1 MKNHSALLKGALF
14 VTGFSGI
21 VAEYVL
27 STMASYFLGDS
38 VLQWT
43 MIMSVML
50 FSMGLGS
57 RLSKLFNTKLLLAF
71 VCIEVVLSLFVS
83 FSAVVAYTMAAF
95 TIYSGFAI
103 YVMSIIIGLF
113 IGMEIPLVIRL
124 NDEFE
129 VLRVNV
135 ASVVEKDYYGSL
147 VGGFFFAMVGLPY
160 LGLTYTPFVL
170 GFLNFMVALSLFL
183 VLKQYLSKAEI
194 RNMFLLILL
203 VGCSICVGAFKAQKI
218 ILFGEQSKYKDKVVF
233 EQQSKYQKIVITQWK
248 DDFWIFINSNQ
259 QLCTLDEV
267 AYHEPL
273 VHPAMKLAQLPQQ
286 VLVMGGG
293 DGCALREILKYP
305 SVKEITLVD
314 LDPAMTTLGAT
325 HPLLTKLNQHAFQ
338 NPKVKVLNQDGYN
351 YIQDT
356 PSYFDVIIIDLPDPK
371 TIELGRLYSY
381 EFYTQCYRHLRPN
394 GVIITQAGSPYYAT
408 KAFVS
413 IDKSFQAAGF
423 STLRL
428 HNQILTLGEWGW
440 ILGVKQGRGLELKKE
455 LRKIDFSSLK
465 TQWLNNEAIELIT
478 SFGKNIYPNTL
489 DTDSVEVNS
498 VHHPVLYKYYLK
510 GNWDIY

>member
-1 MKNHSALLKGALF
+1 MKNHSTILKGALF

-27 STMASYFLGDS
+27 STMATYFLGDS
-38 VLQWT
+38 VFQWT

-57 RLSKLFNTKLLLAF
+57 RLSKYFKDKLLMAF
-71 VCIEVVLSLFVS
+71 VGIEVVLSLFVS
-83 FSAVVAYTMAAF
+83 FSAVLGYTAAAY
-95 TIYSGFAI
+95 TIYSGMII

-147 VGGFFFAMVGLPY
+147 VGGFFFAMIGLPY

-170 GFLNFMVALSLFL
+170 GFLNYMVAVSLFF
-183 VLKQYLSKAEI
+183 VLKQYLDRREVRRVAA
-194 RNMFLLILL
+194 LVLVVGVLIVL
-203 VGCSICVGAFKAQKI
+203 GAANAQKI
-218 ILFGEQSKYKDKVVF
+218 ILYGEQSKYKDKVVF
-233 EQQSKYQKIVITQWK
+233 QMQSKYQKIVMTQWK

-273 VHPAMKLAQLPQQ
+273 VHPAMKLAVQPQQ
-286 VLVMGGG
+286 VLVLGGG

-305 SVKEITLVD
+305 SVQKITLVD
-314 LDPAMTTLGAT
+314 LDPAMTNLGAT
-325 HPLLTKLNQHAFQ
+325 HPMLTKLNQHAFQ
-338 NPKVKVLNQDGYN
+338 SPKVKVLNQDGYN
-351 YIQDT
+351 FIQDT
-356 PSYFDVIIIDLPDPK
+356 PQYFDVIIIDLPDPK
-371 TIELGRLYSY
+371 TIELGRLYSF
-381 EFYTQCYRHLRPN
+381 EFYRQCYRHLRPN
-394 GVIITQAGSPYYAT
+394 GVLVTQAGSPYYAT

-413 IDKSFQAAGF
+413 IDKSFVAAGF

-440 ILGVKQGRGLELKKE
+440 ILGVKSERNLNLKKE

-465 TQWLNNEAIELIT
+465 TQWLNNDAIELIT

-489 DTDSVEVNS
+489 NTDSVEVNS
-498 VHHPVLYKYYLK
+498 IHNPVLYQYYLK